1 MLQALL
7 FKHTEH
13 LFLAKKRLRVRSS
26 SCFFFHIACLLLFVL
41 THSHHYH
48 KFACT
53 IILFCCTREKQ
64 SRVHYPSSL
73 KYSNALTP
81 TTTKLL
87 PSRLMIAY
95 LLPSRR
101 MLALQY
107 NAPMNQPRHFQRP
120 LFRRTLQKD
129 LLGNLGLSATSLS
142 MIS

>member
-13 LFLAKKRLRVRSS
+13 LFLAKKGYVSDLRHV
-26 SCFFFHIACLLLFVL
+26 FFHIACLLLCVL
-41 THSHHYH
+41 THSHHYN
-48 KFACT
+48 KLACT
-53 IILFCCTREKQ
+53 IILFWLY
-64 SRVHYPSSL
+64 SRNAIAGTLSSSL
-73 KYSNALTP
+73 KYSSARTP